1 MSLSTDGIQPTMP
14 LQPANNYGGGMGMWG
29 DNWMWFA
36 VLFLL
41 GWGGNGWGG
50 NGWGGNGN
58 GGAMNGYL
66 LTSDFANLE
75 RKLDGVNSGLCD
87 GFYAMNTGV
96 LNGFAG
102 VTQAVTSGFSQAEI
116 ARCNAQMAF
125 MQQLSALQAQIASC
139 CCEQRE
145 AIMGVN
151 YNLATQASDTRN
163 LMQNTTRDIIDA
175 MNCGFRSIDQ
185 RLTAQELAAKDAK
198 IAEQNQQIFG
208 YQLAASQAAQNN
220 YLVST
225 LRPSP
230 NPAYVVAN
238 PYCCN
243 SYNSGFGY
251 GCAA

>member
-36 VLFLL
+36 VLFFL
-41 GWGGNGWGG
+41 GWGG

-58 GGAMNGYL
+58 GGAMNGYV

-87 GFYAMNTGV
+87 GFYAMNTGM

-102 VTQAVTSGFSQAEI
+102 ITQAVTSGFSQAEI

-139 CCEQRE
+139 CCQQRE

-243 SYNSGFGY
+243 SYNSGYGY